1 MSNTLD
7 QSNIIFFINRLSR
20 FMSSQITNTRSFSS
34 YFEPIIST
42 LVKPNFRAGL
52 TSSKL
57 HSIEHIDNNLYT
69 VTLKLES
76 KKPMTLELM
85 CLPHVS
91 PQTCLQQVQANQ
103 TIRIFDRPRQA
114 LAQWN
119 QSRSN
124 DHQIVPTTTE
134 YHGLAPYVPTKRIA
148 FQSM

>member
-42 LVKPNFRAGL
+42 LVKPNFRADL

-57 HSIEHIDNNLYT
+57 HSIEYIDNNLYT

-76 KKPMTLELM
+76 KKPYKFEPGQFIQIEIEIDGRRYLRNFSISSTPKQSLVNKEIQL
-85 CLPHVS
+85 
-91 PQTCLQQVQANQ
+91 
-103 TIRIFDRPRQA
+103 TIKEQDQGS
-114 LAQWN
+114 L
-119 QSRSN
+119 
-124 DHQIVPTTTE
+124 
-134 YHGLAPYVPTKRIA
+134 GLG
-148 FQSM
+148 